1 MPRFRLPCESQQV
14 RYSASCGVSS
24 LWGGPKARR
33 RGTTAE
39 IVRTW
44 GAAALRPYKS
54 WRDVERERQ
63 DAVHGR
69 SKPRP
74 YKLVA
79 RPSFF
84 DVAVDYFSG
93 VAAFGQG
100 CADGFGEH
108 DGAVAA
114 AGATEGDRQV
124 ALPFADIVGHQVDEQ
139 ALDALEEFAGLRER
153 TDVFANLRVLAS
165 ETAQARH
172 EMRIGQE
179 AHVEN
184 QIGV

>member
-44 GAAALRPYKS
+44 GAEVLRPCKS
-54 WRDVERERQ
+54 WPNVERERQ

-69 SKPRP
+69 SKPRR

-79 RPSFF
+79 RTSFF
-84 DVAVDYFSG
+84 EVAVDYFGG
-93 VAAFGQG
+93 VAAL
-100 CADGFGEH
+100 GE
-108 DGAVAA
+108 G
-114 AGATEGDRQV
+114 
-124 ALPFADIVGHQVDEQ
+124 FAD
-139 ALDALEEFAGLRER
+139 
-153 TDVFANLRVLAS
+153 
-165 ETAQARH
+165 
-172 EMRIGQE
+172 
-179 AHVEN
+179 
-184 QIGV
+184 

>member
-24 LWGGPKARR
+24 LGGGPKARR

-39 IVRTW
+39 MVRTW
-44 GAAALRPYKS
+44 GAAVLRPYKS
-54 WRDVERERQ
+54 WRDVKRERQ
-63 DAVHGR
+63 DAVRGR

-84 DVAVDYFSG
+84 DVAVDYFGG
-93 VAAFGQG
+93 VAAVGEG

-114 AGATEGDRQV
+114 AGAAEGDRQV
-124 ALPFADIVGHQVDEQ
+124 ALPFADVVGHQVDEQ
-139 ALDALEEFAGLRER
+139 SFDALEEFTGLRER
-153 TDVFANLRVLAS
+153 ANVFANLRVLAR
-165 ETAQARH
+165 ETAQSRD
-172 EMRIGQE
+172 EMRIGQ
-179 AHVEN
+179 
-184 QIGV
+184 